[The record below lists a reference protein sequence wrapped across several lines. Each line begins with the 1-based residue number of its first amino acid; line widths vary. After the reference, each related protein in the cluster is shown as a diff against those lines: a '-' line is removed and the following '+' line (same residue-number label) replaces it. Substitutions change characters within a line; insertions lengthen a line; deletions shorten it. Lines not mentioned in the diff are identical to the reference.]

1 MTQIDTY
8 GQRPQRFMHKPLM
21 ESDMVNYLK
30 RYHDLMVKSIG
41 VFYVF
46 SYDNLHCFVV
56 FLGCE
61 SRGSQKT

>member
-1 MTQIDTY
+1 
-8 GQRPQRFMHKPLM
+8 MHKPLM

-46 SYDNLHCFVV
+46 SYDNLVCIVLSYSLDV
-56 FLGCE
+56 NPGAPK
-61 SRGSQKT
+61 KT